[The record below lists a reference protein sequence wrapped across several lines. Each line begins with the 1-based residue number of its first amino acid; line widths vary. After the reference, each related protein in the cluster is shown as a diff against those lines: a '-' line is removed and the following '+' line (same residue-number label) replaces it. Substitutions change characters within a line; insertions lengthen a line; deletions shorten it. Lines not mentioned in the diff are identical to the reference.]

1 MGRQR
6 RVASLSITSSRS
18 SLKLMSI
25 ESVMP
30 SNHLILCHPIL
41 LLPSIFPSFGVF
53 SNESTLCMW
62 ADFSLFSLPGSLCL
76 FCISSYYILFQVYL
90 RIIHTVS
97 DFLSPYLLL
106 ISLLLSVCLSHS
118 HSLSTLRFCFP
129 VYFFILVSLI
139 TWYFPVLSV
148 LFHPLPV
155 FVILDFYLTLLPF
168 LIIVFLCN
176 IDFDLF
182 LLITLD

>member
-1 MGRQR
+1 M
-6 RVASLSITSSRS
+6 
-18 SLKLMSI
+18 I
-25 ESVMP
+25 EWGDREV
-30 SNHLILCHPIL
+30 
-41 LLPSIFPSFGVF
+41 
-53 SNESTLCMW
+53 W
-62 ADFSLFSLPGSLCL
+62 ADLSLLSLPGSLYL
-76 FCISSYYILFQVYL
+76 FYISSYYILFQVYL
-90 RIIHTVS
+90 RIIHTGS

-106 ISLLLSVCLSHS
+106 ISLFLSICLSLS
-118 HSLSTLRFCFP
+118 HSLSTLHFYFS

-155 FVILDFYLTLLPF
+155 FVILDFGLTLLSF
-168 LIIVFLCN
+168 LIIVFHCN